1 MPATNHPIETLLSC
15 PSCDCKLFSA
25 PAVNPIHS
33 RGVSPCPP
41 PEEIN
46 GPRPVRNTQNA
57 APNQFAIQEANM
69 ASPILIQQLSADVG
83 QLEDRLSQ
91 ARTSAKS
98 LLVLKE
104 PALVLAALDDLGEA
118 LRAIHENALRGRVR
132 VNLAV
137 NELGGGR

>member
-1 MPATNHPIETLLSC
+1 
-15 PSCDCKLFSA
+15 
-25 PAVNPIHS
+25 
-33 RGVSPCPP
+33 
-41 PEEIN
+41 
-46 GPRPVRNTQNA
+46 
-57 APNQFAIQEANM
+57 M

-104 PALVLAALDDLGEA
+104 PALVLAAPAKSLLVLKEPALVLAALDDLGEA
-118 LRAIHENALRGRVR
+118 LRMIHENALRGRVR

-137 NELGGGR
+137 NELNGGRGLANLGRPS